1 MLKLLLILACLGC
14 SADVSARDI
23 RTNSNWLQV
32 VAFAAHQTDYS
43 GTFVYQ
49 YDGKVETSRI
59 THVVQPDSEYEKI
72 ESLDGP
78 RREVIRH
85 HGKIWFYINHKMV
98 QIDGDQSKVR
108 FPALL
113 PAQLSALSDSYV
125 IKDSGSDR
133 VAGVATQV
141 ITLQPKDGLRY
152 ARKIWAHTETGLL
165 VKAIVLN
172 EKNQVVEQYAFTDL
186 KLGEQV
192 DRAWVAPSTAAGL
205 TGASQALSDPLKPVT
220 QTRSGWGVDA
230 LPIGFKKT
238 MEVQRLMPKKHTPA
252 TQLVYSDGL
261 SAISVFIEANE
272 ADKDDSPSLTNRG
285 ALNLYRKVVDKHLLT
300 VVGEVPERTVMQ
312 ILDSVRFHGKK

>member
-1 MLKLLLILACLGC
+1 MNKLLFILVCLGF
-14 SADVSARDI
+14 AAGANARDV
-23 RTNSNWLQV
+23 RTNTDWLRV

-85 HGKIWFYINHKMV
+85 HGKVWFYINHKMV
-98 QIDGDQSKVR
+98 QVDAPQSKAQ

-113 PAQLSALSDSYV
+113 PAQLSALSDSYI

-133 VAGVATQV
+133 VAGVTTQV
-141 ITLQPKDGLRY
+141 LTLQPKDRLRY
-152 ARKIWAHTETGLL
+152 TRKIWAHIDTGLL
-165 VKAIVLN
+165 VKAVVLD

-186 KLGEQV
+186 KLADQV
-192 DRAWVAPSTAAGL
+192 DRAWVEPSTAAGL
-205 TGASQALSDPLKPVT
+205 TGASQALSDPIRPV
-220 QTRSGWGVDA
+220 QIHSGWVVDA

-238 MEVQRLMPKKHTPA
+238 MEVQRLMPEKHTSA
-252 TQLVYSDGL
+252 TQLVFSDGL
-261 SAISVFIEANE
+261 SAISVFIEVNDT
-272 ADKDDSPSLTNRG
+272 DKDDNTSLTNRG
-285 ALNLYRKVVDKHLLT
+285 AVNLYRKVVDKHLLT
-300 VVGEVPERTVMQ
+300 VVGEVPARTVMQ
-312 ILDSVRFHGKK
+312 ILASIRYNGKK